1 MAKLKVKD
9 IKNMDVKDIDEKI
22 KELRKELIK
31 LNGQIATGTVP
42 KSPGEVRNIKKNI
55 ARMLTIKTIKLNEK
69 KEAPK
74 KASGNKKEGGR
85 AKE

>member
-9 IKNMDVKDIDEKI
+9 IKNMEAKDIDEKI
-22 KELRKELIK
+22 KEFRKELIK
-31 LNGQIATGTVP
+31 LNAQIATGTVP

-85 AKE
+85 TK